1 MGVNMMFHPASLV
14 EDMPVVCQR
23 LLLGAASVLDMSERS
38 PRLAPSRSFYS
49 CQPHDVSGP
58 SPRRPD
64 TAALTRSFTLFPEL
78 PAEIR
83 ELIWSFAI
91 DQPSE
96 RLFHVDRLRP
106 ASSDPA
112 VAKWRFY
119 RRLCTDTTSDSGSD
133 HDNEGFPASPRSSSS
148 LTAIAVGATCS
159 EARAVLLRSQRGR
172 HSHSDVTSST
182 DIFPLAAEAS
192 PSPLPDS
199 ITLQESFNPSRD
211 VLYFDSACL
220 GRLPT
225 ATAARS
231 RIKAL
236 STPMLARQVEVLGID
251 LHCVL
256 SASYP
261 APSPTSQTCPDGA
274 EDVQSAVLRALCD
287 GFPRLRKIV
296 LITSRQ
302 CLPRKRGFTEI
313 VDLATTSSRANM
325 WNQHA
330 DVGTRISATLMAA
343 ANSALRVPL
352 LMLAAGL
359 DTVLL
364 LSFRGHGHGDEQHNC
379 PSAQGAGGNNNNN
392 NNQNNTKITPSARE
406 VAEEHECC
414 KTLAACLVSPSDLET
429 SLIDMD
435 AGADDVREA
444 LARLCNAA
452 PGDIPTTIGG
462 KKMMA
467 VPVVET
473 KVVVRAGGCT
483 GPWTYRARIANG
495 SCSNDEWFWRQKKGT
510 GLPVWKIRDEVLGK
524 VEFS

>member
-23 LLLGAASVLDMSERS
+23 LLLGAASVLDMAERS
-38 PRLAPSRSFYS
+38 PRP
-49 CQPHDVSGP
+49 PP
-58 SPRRPD
+58 SPNRSNSRPLHNTMVRD
-64 TAALTRSFTLFPEL
+64 DQEQPSTAAAASNSFTRFPDL

-91 DQPSE
+91 DRPSE

-119 RRLCTDTTSDSGSD
+119 RRLCTDTTIDSCSDQ
-133 HDNEGFPASPRSSSS
+133 DNEGFPASPRSSSS
-148 LTAIAVGATCS
+148 LMAIAVGATCS

-172 HSHSDVTSST
+172 HPQSDVPSST
-182 DIFPLAAEAS
+182 DILPSAEA
-192 PSPLPDS
+192 PSSLADS

-236 STPMLARQVEVLGID
+236 STPMLAKQVEVLGID

-274 EDVQSAVLRALCD
+274 EDVQSAVLQALCD

-302 CLPRKRGFTEI
+302 HLPRKRGFAEI
-313 VDLATTSSRANM
+313 IDLATTSRTTNARNEYED
-325 WNQHA
+325 A
-330 DVGTRISATLMAA
+330 RTRISATLMAA
-343 ANSALRVPL
+343 ANAALRVPL

-364 LSFRGHGHGDEQHNC
+364 LGFGGHGHGDEQHSC
-379 PSAQGAGGNNNNN
+379 PSTQGARVNNNNDQN
-392 NNQNNTKITPSARE
+392 NNKRTLSARE

-429 SLIDMD
+429 SLIDMN
-435 AGADDVREA
+435 ASADDVREA
-444 LARLCNAA
+444 LARLASA
-452 PGDIPTTIGG
+452 DQEGISTTIDG
-462 KKMMA
+462 KTMT

-495 SCSNDEWFWRQKKGT
+495 SCSNDEWFWGQKKGT
-510 GLPVWKIRDEVLGK
+510 GLPVWKVRDEVLGK
-524 VEFS
+524 LEFS